1 MLGVAARSLHA
12 PRRGASLR
20 LLGLSILGLSA
31 LTTACRGGGAAEMPL
46 PEKETKPAAYSDIAF
61 AQALERVDDE
71 GLVDYA
77 AFVEDDS
84 DLTSYYATLANL
96 APDEYERWDDNEQ
109 IAFWSNAYNALTLL
123 AITRNYPIERSASV
137 GAMMHPK
144 GIRWI
149 PGVWDKLTF
158 TIMGREMTLNDIEH
172 QVLRVEYDE
181 PRIHAAL
188 VCAAISCPPLRNEP
202 FTGGRLD
209 EQFDDQTR
217 RFIERAGNFKIDRD
231 AGKVYLSKILDW
243 YGGDFEESFEPEEG
257 YDGQS
262 DTVRAVLNFI
272 AGYLSD
278 DDRQYLRSGVYDIDY
293 LGYDWALNDRATAD

>member
-1 MLGVAARSLHA
+1 MLGDAAESFRA
-12 PRRGASLR
+12 PRPAAVLSLLWFSIFTFGAF
-20 LLGLSILGLSA
+20 
-31 LTTACRGGGAAEMPL
+31 TMACQGGGATEMPP
-46 PEKETKPAAYSDIAF
+46 PEKKTEPAAYSDAAF
-61 AQALERVDDE
+61 AKALERVDEE

-77 AFVEDDS
+77 AFVEEDS

-202 FTGGRLD
+202 FTGERLD

-217 RFIERAGNFKIDRD
+217 RFIGRADNFKIDRK

-243 YGGDFEESFEPEEG
+243 YGGDFEKSFEPEDG
-257 YDGQS
+257 FDGQS

-272 AGYLSD
+272 AGYLSG
-278 DDRQYLRSGVYDIDY
+278 DDREYLKTGTYAVDY
-293 LGYDWALNDRATAD
+293 LGYDWALNDQATAD